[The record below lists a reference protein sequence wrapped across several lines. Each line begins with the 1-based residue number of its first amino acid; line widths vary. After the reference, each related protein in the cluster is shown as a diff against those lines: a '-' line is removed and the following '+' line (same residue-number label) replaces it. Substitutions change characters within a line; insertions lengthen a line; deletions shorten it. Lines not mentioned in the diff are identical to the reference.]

1 MDAARAAEAAVMQGA
16 PLGPLHGVPVA
27 VKDLIPTADIRTTWG
42 SLIFKDHVPD
52 HDAAAVARLKQAGAI
67 VVGKTTT
74 PEFGQQ
80 CLTQAPL
87 FGRTR
92 NAWRA
97 DRSSGGSSG
106 GSAVAVAAGLVPIAV
121 ATDGG
126 GSTRIPAACNGVVG
140 FKQGLGV
147 VPQEYAQD
155 GFGNISYITPMTRTV
170 LDTALMLD
178 AMAGTDLRDPLTTG
192 TAEGRFRCRG
202 AWWRSEGT
210 AHRLARAA
218 RATRAV
224 ATDVLTACEAAL
236 AAFGELGA
244 EVSELTAPFENPEA
258 VWFVNNGAYRMAQFG
273 HHLKQH
279 RAIMCP
285 TFVRQMDRVAN
296 YSAAELYDAIFQRT
310 RLYRQVQA
318 WFDTCDI
325 VAMPTLSRSAVPIDQ
340 DFFGPIEIDNQ
351 LVENIRASWYP
362 YTMPFNLTG
371 NPAVSLP
378 CGFDAAGMPLAIQLI
393 ARPGEDAGLLRVAA
407 AFEARA
413 AVGAA
418 PAARVRPS
426 GLFRAPEHRRRA
438 LQQSCHVRSPR
449 RLRQV
454 LPERDRRHVVERR
467 HLEFRLVPV
476 PLGVVRRIDPC
487 LVRRLDLRIVRPAE
501 PCLGAGAAQRV
512 RQHRIDKLGARRA
525 GGEDRPAALV
535 HRLLAGAALHD
546 RAPVHHL
553 LVDVQPDLAERI
565 RHHGDERVV
574 DQLVGRMQQHD
585 ALAAIAGLVEHRL
598 DVVGAPA
605 LAAELHARVVG
616 RGRARQEIAHRR
628 APA

>member
-1 MDAARAAEAAVMQGA
+1 MARTDLAFTPATELVELIRTRRLSPVELMRSTLECIEHSQPVLNAFITVAADAAMAQARTAENAVQRGDA
-16 PLGPLHGVPVA
+16 LGPLHGVPVA
-27 VKDLIPTADIRTTWG
+27 VKDLVPTAGIRTTWG
-42 SLIFKDHVPD
+42 SLIFQDHVPNT
-52 HDAAAVARLKQAGAI
+52 DAVAVARLKQASAI

-170 LDTALMLD
+170 ADTALMLQV
-178 AMAGTDLRDPLTTG
+178 MAGPDIRDPLTTARPQPDYPAAIRSDG
-192 TAEGRFRCRG
+192 NLSGLRI
-202 AWWRSEGT
+202 AWRP
-210 AHRLARAA
+210 RLGNS
-218 RATRAV
+218 AV
-224 ATDVLTACEAAL
+224 AAAVLAACEAAL
-236 AAFGELGA
+236 QTFATLGA
-244 EVSELTAPFENPEA
+244 TIDELTVPFTNPEA

-273 HHLKQH
+273 HHLRQH

-296 YSAAELYDAIFQRT
+296 YSAAELYAAIFERT
-310 RLYRQVQA
+310 NLYRQVQA
-318 WFDTCDI
+318 WFQHADI

-371 NPAVSLP
+371 NPAISLP
-378 CGFDAAGMPLAIQLI
+378 CGFDAAGMPLAIQLV
-393 ARPGEDAGLLRVAA
+393 ARPGEDAALLRVAA
-407 AFEARA
+407 AFEHARPWA
-413 AVGAA
+413 QL
-418 PAARVRPS
+418 RP
-426 GLFRAPEHRRRA
+426 E
-438 LQQSCHVRSPR
+438 
-449 RLRQV
+449 
-454 LPERDRRHVVERR
+454 
-467 HLEFRLVPV
+467 
-476 PLGVVRRIDPC
+476 I
-487 LVRRLDLRIVRPAE
+487 
-501 PCLGAGAAQRV
+501 
-512 RQHRIDKLGARRA
+512 
-525 GGEDRPAALV
+525 
-535 HRLLAGAALHD
+535 
-546 RAPVHHL
+546 
-553 LVDVQPDLAERI
+553 
-565 RHHGDERVV
+565 
-574 DQLVGRMQQHD
+574 
-585 ALAAIAGLVEHRL
+585 
-598 DVVGAPA
+598 
-605 LAAELHARVVG
+605 AEL
-616 RGRARQEIAHRR
+616 
-628 APA
+628 

>member
-1 MDAARAAEAAVMQGA
+1 MDSSFVPAVAIAAAIRERETSPVEVMRATLERIEQSQPVLNAFITVAADAAMAAARDAEAVVMRGA

-27 VKDLIPTADIRTTWG
+27 VKDLIPTANIRTTWG

-52 HDAAAVARLKQAGAI
+52 HDAVVVTRLKQAGAI

-170 LDTALMLD
+170 RDTALMLD
-178 AMAGTDLRDPLTTG
+178 VMAGPDLRDPLTTG
-192 TAEGRFRCRG
+192 RPQPNFVAAANDVADLRG
-202 AWWRSEGT
+202 MRIAWR
-210 AHRLARAA
+210 ARLGNS
-218 RATRAV
+218 AV
-224 ATDVLTACEAAL
+224 AADVLSACEAAL
-236 AAFGELGA
+236 ATFAELGA
-244 EVSELTAPFENPEA
+244 DISELTAPFENPEK

-279 RAIMCP
+279 RDIMCP

-378 CGFDAAGMPLAIQLI
+378 CGFGAAGMPLAIQLI
-393 ARPGEDAGLLRVAA
+393 ARPGADAELVRIAA
-407 AFEARA
+407 AFE
-413 AVGAA
+413 
-418 PAARVRPS
+418 
-426 GLFRAPEHRRRA
+426 
-438 LQQSCHVRSPR
+438 
-449 RLRQV
+449 
-454 LPERDRRHVVERR
+454 
-467 HLEFRLVPV
+467 
-476 PLGVVRRIDPC
+476 
-487 LVRRLDLRIVRPAE
+487 
-501 PCLGAGAAQRV
+501 
-512 RQHRIDKLGARRA
+512 
-525 GGEDRPAALV
+525 
-535 HRLLAGAALHD
+535 
-546 RAPVHHL
+546 
-553 LVDVQPDLAERI
+553 
-565 RHHGDERVV
+565 
-574 DQLVGRMQQHD
+574 
-585 ALAAIAGLVEHRL
+585 
-598 DVVGAPA
+598 
-605 LAAELHARVVG
+605 
-616 RGRARQEIAHRR
+616 RARPWAECRPLI
-628 APA
+628 

>member
-1 MDAARAAEAAVMQGA
+1 MDLAYASAAELAGLIRNRTVSPVEVTRSTLERIERGQPVFNAFITIAGDAAMAAARAAEAAVMRGTA
-16 PLGPLHGVPVA
+16 LGPLHGVPVA
-27 VKDLIPTADIRTTWG
+27 VKDLIPTANIRTTWG
-42 SLIFKDHVPD
+42 SLIFEHHVPD
-52 HDAAAVARLKQAGAI
+52 HDAVAVARLKQAGAI

-80 CLTQAPL
+80 CLTEAPL

-97 DRSSGGSSG
+97 DRTSGGSSG

-178 AMAGTDLRDPLTTG
+178 AMSGADPRDPLTTG
-192 TAEGRFRCRG
+192 RPKADFVASASSGDLKGMRIC
-202 AWWRSEGT
+202 WR
-210 AHRLARAA
+210 ARLGNA
-218 RATRAV
+218 AV
-224 ATDVLTACEAAL
+224 AADVLSACEAAL
-236 AAFGELGA
+236 AAFAGLGA
-244 EVSELTAPFENPEA
+244 EISELTAPFENPER

-273 HHLKQH
+273 HHLRQH

-318 WFDTCDI
+318 WFETCEI

-351 LVENIRASWYP
+351 SVENIRASWYP

-378 CGFDAAGMPLAIQLI
+378 CGFDSAGTPVAIQLI
-393 ARPGEDAGLLRVAA
+393 ARPGADAELLHVAA
-407 AFEARA
+407 AFECARPWA
-413 AVGAA
+413 D
-418 PAARVRPS
+418 RRPS
-426 GLFRAPEHRRRA
+426 W
-438 LQQSCHVRSPR
+438 
-449 RLRQV
+449 
-454 LPERDRRHVVERR
+454 
-467 HLEFRLVPV
+467 
-476 PLGVVRRIDPC
+476 
-487 LVRRLDLRIVRPAE
+487 
-501 PCLGAGAAQRV
+501 
-512 RQHRIDKLGARRA
+512 
-525 GGEDRPAALV
+525 
-535 HRLLAGAALHD
+535 
-546 RAPVHHL
+546 
-553 LVDVQPDLAERI
+553 
-565 RHHGDERVV
+565 
-574 DQLVGRMQQHD
+574 
-585 ALAAIAGLVEHRL
+585 
-598 DVVGAPA
+598 
-605 LAAELHARVVG
+605 
-616 RGRARQEIAHRR
+616 
-628 APA
+628 